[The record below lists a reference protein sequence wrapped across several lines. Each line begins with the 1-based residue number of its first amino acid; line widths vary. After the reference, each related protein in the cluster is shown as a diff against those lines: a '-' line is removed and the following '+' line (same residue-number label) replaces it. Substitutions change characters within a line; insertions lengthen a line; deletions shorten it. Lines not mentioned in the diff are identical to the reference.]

1 MDSIEGEKGKSRRRT
16 NGFHIV
22 TSKKKGTARIAAR
35 MDDAENRARTA
46 YINSRLRG
54 KSWPGPTPFFFPFF
68 LSEARCPIFL
78 ATRQEF
84 LALYALLFKGAR
96 EAHTPF
102 FLGRRVAL
110 IEPLSHTRTSHV
122 SLSINDFYGRP
133 PFLFLPRGRKD
144 LTGLLPLARPRKNE
158 KIGRGRRASID
169 ERAAKKRRT
178 GGGAGGEGEEG
189 GVGDS
194 VTYAFGEVDTGSA
207 NCYN

>member
-1 MDSIEGEKGKSRRRT
+1 MLDVYISRFLFSSFRSEIDRFLGEARSISSRFRSMDSIEGEKGKSRGRT

-110 IEPLSHTRTSHV
+110 IEPLSHTRTSHE
-122 SLSINDFYGRP
+122 S
-133 PFLFLPRGRKD
+133 
-144 LTGLLPLARPRKNE
+144 T
-158 KIGRGRRASID
+158 
-169 ERAAKKRRT
+169 T
-178 GGGAGGEGEEG
+178 
-189 GVGDS
+189 
-194 VTYAFGEVDTGSA
+194 
-207 NCYN
+207 

>member
-1 MDSIEGEKGKSRRRT
+1 MCADGNQREMEIMGATSIATEVGEETTVNRESDASVLRIEKTICSTYIFLDFFFLRFDRKLIDFSARRDRSRSVISSRFRSMDSIEGEKGKSRRRT

-22 TSKKKGTARIAAR
+22 ISKKKGTARIAAR

-110 IEPLSHTRTSHV
+110 IEPLSHTRTSHE
-122 SLSINDFYGRP
+122 S
-133 PFLFLPRGRKD
+133 
-144 LTGLLPLARPRKNE
+144 T
-158 KIGRGRRASID
+158 
-169 ERAAKKRRT
+169 T
-178 GGGAGGEGEEG
+178 
-189 GVGDS
+189 
-194 VTYAFGEVDTGSA
+194 
-207 NCYN
+207 

>member
-1 MDSIEGEKGKSRRRT
+1 MCADGNQREMEIMGATSIATEVGEETTVNRESDASVLRIEKTICSTYIFLDFFFLRFDRKLIDFSARRDRSRSVISSRFRSMDSIEGEKGKSRRRT

-110 IEPLSHTRTSHV
+110 IEPLSHTRTSHE
-122 SLSINDFYGRP
+122 S
-133 PFLFLPRGRKD
+133 
-144 LTGLLPLARPRKNE
+144 T
-158 KIGRGRRASID
+158 
-169 ERAAKKRRT
+169 T
-178 GGGAGGEGEEG
+178 
-189 GVGDS
+189 
-194 VTYAFGEVDTGSA
+194 
-207 NCYN
+207 

>member
-1 MDSIEGEKGKSRRRT
+1 MCADGNQREMEIMGATSIATEVGEETTVNRESDASVLRIEKTICSIYIFLDFFFLRFDRKLIDFSARRDRSRSVISSRFRSMDSIEGEKGKSRRRT

-110 IEPLSHTRTSHV
+110 IEPLSHTRTSHE
-122 SLSINDFYGRP
+122 S
-133 PFLFLPRGRKD
+133 
-144 LTGLLPLARPRKNE
+144 T
-158 KIGRGRRASID
+158 
-169 ERAAKKRRT
+169 T
-178 GGGAGGEGEEG
+178 
-189 GVGDS
+189 
-194 VTYAFGEVDTGSA
+194 
-207 NCYN
+207 

>member
-1 MDSIEGEKGKSRRRT
+1 MNQREMEIMGATSIATEVGEETTVNRESDASVLRIEKTICSTYIFLDFFFLRFDRKLIDFSARRDRSRSVISSRFRSMDSIEGEKGKSRRRT

-110 IEPLSHTRTSHV
+110 IEPLSHTRTSHE
-122 SLSINDFYGRP
+122 S
-133 PFLFLPRGRKD
+133 
-144 LTGLLPLARPRKNE
+144 T
-158 KIGRGRRASID
+158 
-169 ERAAKKRRT
+169 T
-178 GGGAGGEGEEG
+178 
-189 GVGDS
+189 
-194 VTYAFGEVDTGSA
+194 
-207 NCYN
+207 

>member
-1 MDSIEGEKGKSRRRT
+1 MRRWEPTRDGNHGSDVDRNRSWRRNDGKSRERRFRPPNRENDLLDVYISRFLFSSFRSEIDRFLGEARSISSRFRSMDSIEGEKGKSRRRT

-110 IEPLSHTRTSHV
+110 IEPLSHTRTSHE
-122 SLSINDFYGRP
+122 S
-133 PFLFLPRGRKD
+133 
-144 LTGLLPLARPRKNE
+144 T
-158 KIGRGRRASID
+158 
-169 ERAAKKRRT
+169 T
-178 GGGAGGEGEEG
+178 
-189 GVGDS
+189 
-194 VTYAFGEVDTGSA
+194 
-207 NCYN
+207 

>member
-1 MDSIEGEKGKSRRRT
+1 MCADGNQREMEIMGATSIATEVGEETTVNRESDASVLRIEKTICSTYIFLDFFFLRFDRKLIDFSARRDRSRSVISSRFRSMDSIEGEKGKSRRRT

-35 MDDAENRARTA
+35 MDDAGNRARTA

-110 IEPLSHTRTSHV
+110 IEPLSHTRTSHE
-122 SLSINDFYGRP
+122 S
-133 PFLFLPRGRKD
+133 
-144 LTGLLPLARPRKNE
+144 T
-158 KIGRGRRASID
+158 
-169 ERAAKKRRT
+169 T
-178 GGGAGGEGEEG
+178 
-189 GVGDS
+189 
-194 VTYAFGEVDTGSA
+194 
-207 NCYN
+207 

>member
-1 MDSIEGEKGKSRRRT
+1 MCADGNQREMEIMGATSIATEVGEETTVNRESDASVLRIEKTICSTYIFLDFFFLRFDRKLIDFSAKRDRSRSVISSRFRSMDSIEGEKGKSRRRT

-110 IEPLSHTRTSHV
+110 IEPLSHTRTSHE
-122 SLSINDFYGRP
+122 S
-133 PFLFLPRGRKD
+133 
-144 LTGLLPLARPRKNE
+144 T
-158 KIGRGRRASID
+158 
-169 ERAAKKRRT
+169 T
-178 GGGAGGEGEEG
+178 
-189 GVGDS
+189 
-194 VTYAFGEVDTGSA
+194 
-207 NCYN
+207 

>member
-1 MDSIEGEKGKSRRRT
+1 M
-16 NGFHIV
+16 
-22 TSKKKGTARIAAR
+22 A
-35 MDDAENRARTA
+35 NR
-46 YINSRLRG
+46 
-54 KSWPGPTPFFFPFF
+54 GPDPPPFFFLFSYPRPAVLYF
-68 LSEARCPIFL
+68 LLHAKNSWLFTLSSLREPEKPTPPSSWDGGSPSSNRFL
-78 ATRQEF
+78 T
-84 LALYALLFKGAR
+84 
-96 EAHTPF
+96 H
-102 FLGRRVAL
+102 
-110 IEPLSHTRTSHV
+110 EPRKHHV